1 MKNIL
6 LVIFSLFFNMNAFSQ
21 ISFESGYYI
30 DNSGNR
36 VECYIKNVDWKNNP
50 TKFDFKL
57 FEKSEHSTL
66 NINNIQEFG
75 IDSVFKFIRR
85 NVSIDRSSDNIGN
98 LSENKESE
106 LKREVLFLKVLVEG
120 KANLYSYVDNGLTIY
135 LYNHENNSNISQLI
149 YKRFITED
157 DKIAKNNKFRQQ
169 LLDEFNC
176 ASIDFMRIESLEYK
190 KSDLVS
196 FFVEYN
202 KCHNSNLV
210 NFHAKETKGIYS
222 LLIRP
227 RLNSSSLSIE
237 NSVSTYKNINFDN
250 EFGFGLGLEAEY
262 VFPFNKHKWA
272 VVVEPTYQYYSSKK
286 SEDSNSVS
294 GGKLVAEVDYSS
306 IEIPLTLRHYFF
318 LNKNSKLFLN
328 ASYVFD
334 LNLNSEFKFLRE
346 DGSVLSTHEIRSRRN
361 FAFGLGLR
369 QNDKY
374 VVELRYQINRNL
386 FSDYINLDS
395 NYSTLSLILGYSIL

>member
-294 GGKLVAEVDYSS
+294 GGKLIAEVDYSS

-346 DGSVLSTHEIRSRRN
+346 DGSVLSTYEIRSRRN

>member
-1 MKNIL
+1 
-6 LVIFSLFFNMNAFSQ
+6 MNAFSQ

-294 GGKLVAEVDYSS
+294 GGKLIAEVDYSS

-346 DGSVLSTHEIRSRRN
+346 DGSVLSTYEIRSRRN